1 MLAENGLRWVGITAQ
16 KFFSYSI
23 SCYQLFMLIAFVV
36 FPFPYY
42 VPYVLVVLG
51 CKCERAIGGG
61 IYGFLVGSCI
71 CRFVH
76 VSVSSFCSC
85 D

>member
-1 MLAENGLRWVGITAQ
+1 MPSENGLRWVGITAQ
-16 KFFSYSI
+16 KFFSYSV
-23 SCYQLFMLIAFVV
+23 SCYLLWMLISFVV

-51 CKCERAIGGG
+51 CKCERAIGVGV
-61 IYGFLVGSCI
+61 YEFLVSSYI
-71 CRFVH
+71 CRFVY
-76 VSVSSFCSC
+76 VFVSSFCSC